1 MGNLHKKR
9 NGKMQKSYILY
20 MKKDCNREQKRL

>member
-9 NGKMQKSYILY
+9 NGQMQKSYILY
-20 MKKDCNREQKRL
+20 MKKDCNREQKEL